1 MLTLHQLVGRNALRF
16 SALRGRKQGGRA
28 IGPPEHDEACVAEA
42 GSLNQDEYES
52 LVDARDH
59 AIAMREV
66 AAGAMAT
73 IADADM
79 DAYLAAPSPLAFWR
93 TKRGL
98 TQVDLAE
105 AAGIT
110 RLDLDEIEHERQDA
124 DVVLLV
130 RFARVLR
137 VRVDDLIQG

>member
-1 MLTLHQLVGRNALRF
+1 MAEPVTL
-16 SALRGRKQGGRA
+16 SRA
-28 IGPPEHDEACVAEA
+28 
-42 GSLNQDEYES
+42 EYKS

-59 AIAMREV
+59 AIAMRDV
-66 AAGAMAT
+66 AAGAMAA

-93 TKRGL
+93 TQRGL

-110 RLDLDEIEHERQDA
+110 PLDLDEMEHERRSA
-124 DVVLLV
+124 DVTLLV
-130 RFARVLR
+130 RFARVLQM
-137 VRVDDLIQG
+137 RVDDLIQG